1 MDKVLKKIQS
11 DIDKLEAR
19 KAKLIRDKAIPDII
33 AKMRAVGVTP
43 KEIADH
49 WGPEAAKRVK
59 SRSGKTTAKTGKSS
73 RPAKYRDPVS
83 GETWSG
89 MGKRPF
95 WLRDAEDAGKS
106 RDDFLI
112 ANEPA

>member
-1 MDKVLKKIQS
+1 MDKTLKKIQS
-11 DIDKLEAR
+11 DIDKLEAK

-43 KEIADH
+43 KDIEAH
-49 WGPEAAKRVK
+49 WGAVTVKRA
-59 SRSGKTTAKTGKSS
+59 RSLSGTSTAKAGKSS
-73 RPAKYRDPVS
+73 RPAKYRDPAS

-95 WLRDAEDAGKS
+95 WLRDAEDAGRS
-106 RDDFLI
+106 REEFLI
-112 ANEPA
+112 DRAAA

>member
-1 MDKVLKKIQS
+1 MDKALKKIQA
-11 DIDKLEAR
+11 DIDKLEAK

-43 KEIADH
+43 KDIAEH
-49 WGPEAAKRVK
+49 WGTVAAKRARSV
-59 SRSGKTTAKTGKSS
+59 SGKATAKTGKTS
-73 RPAKYRDPVS
+73 RPPKYRDPAS

-95 WLRDAEDAGKS
+95 WLRDAEDAGRS
-106 RDDFLI
+106 REEFLI
-112 ANEPA
+112 AAAHE